1 MKQRPLFKNLLFGAI
16 WLVAA
21 MPALAGL
28 RDYPFRV
35 EHVAGRNGHDVV
47 AHNDGVA
54 PISVRVILTEAN
66 NIVSNRRWPV
76 TAAVRPHQSVILGHF
91 SSANPS
97 ASARFAF
104 SYRLQFGDVAAV
116 HDPHAVYRLPFENGR
131 TFLVSQAYGGIMT
144 THTTSDSIHA
154 VDIAMPEG
162 TPVLAARA
170 GVVID
175 IENFHVRGGR
185 EADLLDKANSVTIL
199 HEDGTMARY
208 VHLNAGQYTWVGQ
221 AVEAGTHIGYSG
233 NTGYSSG
240 PHLHFVVQRAALGA
254 TGTLE
259 LVSVPVTFYA
269 HKPPQQFEL
278 VQGMMA
284 TSNYDTAGTLPPVL
298 RAIGEP
304 ARGR

>member
-1 MKQRPLFKNLLFGAI
+1 MMQQPPFRSVLFGAI
-16 WLVAA
+16 WLAA
-21 MPALAGL
+21 ALPAMAGL

-35 EHVAGRNGHDVV
+35 EHVASGNGHDVV

-54 PISVRVILTEAN
+54 PISVRVLLTEAS
-66 NIVSNRRWPV
+66 NIVSNRHWPV
-76 TAAVRPHQSVILGHF
+76 TAVVPPHQSVILGHLF
-91 SSANPS
+91 SANP
-97 ASARFAF
+97 AVSARFGF
-104 SYRLQFGDVAAV
+104 SYRLQFGDLAAV
-116 HDPHAVYRLPFENGR
+116 HDPQAVYRLPFENGR

-144 THTTSDSIHA
+144 THTTADSIHA

-170 GVVID
+170 GAVID
-175 IENFHVRGGR
+175 VENFHVRGGR
-185 EADLLDKANSVTIL
+185 EADLLDKANSVTVL

-221 AVEAGTHIGYSG
+221 QVEAGTHIGYSG

-269 HKPPQQFEL
+269 HKPPQQFKL
-278 VQGMMA
+278 AQGMMT
-284 TSNYDTAGTLPPVL
+284 TSNYDAPGTRPPVL
-298 RAIGEP
+298 RAGGEP

>member
-1 MKQRPLFKNLLFGAI
+1 
-16 WLVAA
+16 

-35 EHVAGRNGHDVV
+35 EHIASGGGHDVV
-47 AHNDGVA
+47 ARNDGGA
-54 PISVRVILTEAN
+54 PISVRVVLTEVH
-66 NIVSNRRWPV
+66 NIISQQRWPI
-76 TAAVRPHQSVILGHF
+76 TAVVPPHQSLTLGHLLR
-91 SSANPS
+91 ANPTAA
-97 ASARFAF
+97 ASFGL
-104 SYRLQFGDVAAV
+104 SYRLQFGDVAAA

-131 TFLVSQAYGGIMT
+131 SFLVSQAHGGIMT
-144 THTTSDSIHA
+144 THTTLDSAHA

-162 TPVLAARA
+162 TPVVAARA

-175 IENFHVRGGR
+175 IENYHVRGGR

-221 AVEAGTHIGYSG
+221 EVAAGTHIGYSG

-240 PHLHFVVQRAALGA
+240 PHLHFVVQRTNLGA
-254 TGTLE
+254 QGALSQ
-259 LVSVPVTFYA
+259 VSVPFNFYA
-269 HKPPQQFEL
+269 HNPPQQFAP
-278 VQGMMA
+278 VQGMIV
-284 TSNYDTAGTLPPVL
+284 TSDYDGPGTAPPVL
-298 RAIGEP
+298 SIGAQP